1 MNDLPMC
8 NDVVTILPTLLITV
22 STEDVKEL
30 AIEEQQMLKNNT
42 EMMRSNEEVML
53 IYLENMYWKRYKHV
67 MVDNVMNEKHEKKK
81 AAEPDVPSY
90 HHSEHYAS
98 FMMNNGCYVFS
109 GAGLR
114 FPEMIEDP
122 KNPYE
127 VEKSKKSVAFGK
139 AYKPA
144 KSLIDEAKKKAL
156 AKLGH
161 KS

>member
-30 AIEEQQMLKNNT
+30 AVEEQQMLKNNT

-53 IYLENMYWKRYKHV
+53 IYLENLYWKRYKHV
-67 MVDNVMNEKHEKKK
+67 MVDNVINDKCEKKRLG
-81 AAEPDVPSY
+81 EPDMPSY
-90 HHSEHYAS
+90 HPSEQYAS

-114 FPEMIEDP
+114 FPEVIENP
-122 KNPYE
+122 HNPYD
-127 VEKSKKSVAFGK
+127 VEKTKKSVAFGK

-144 KSLIDEAKKKAL
+144 KYLIEEAKKKAL

-161 KS
+161 K